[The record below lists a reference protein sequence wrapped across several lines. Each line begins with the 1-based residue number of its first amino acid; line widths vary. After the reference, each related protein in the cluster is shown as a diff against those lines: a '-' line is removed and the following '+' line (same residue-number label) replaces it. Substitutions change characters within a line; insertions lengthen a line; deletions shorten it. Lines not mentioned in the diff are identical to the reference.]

1 MESVHS
7 SKTVTKTRYCGSKA
21 SYSSLASFFSHNHPW
36 TSKAWLRTVR
46 YSHILIRRMMAR
58 YVLWC
63 HRSLFHLDQGSH
75 HCRASWGHQ
84 EPTSH
89 SYSPWLPQPL
99 APTTCCPFS
108 VFLSP
113 TLLPDTS
120 NLNSESLHQVFPWIN
135 INNASYGLS
144 VSPVGQKRVVS
155 NSLPFYMDGPHR
167 LLVLF

>member
-108 VFLSP
+108 VFLS
-113 TLLPDTS
+113 
-120 NLNSESLHQVFPWIN
+120 VF
-135 INNASYGLS
+135 LS
-144 VSPVGQKRVVS
+144 VS
-155 NSLPFYMDGPHR
+155 R
-167 LLVLF
+167 LLVLQSVVLFVFVFILIFVFSVLSFVLFMF